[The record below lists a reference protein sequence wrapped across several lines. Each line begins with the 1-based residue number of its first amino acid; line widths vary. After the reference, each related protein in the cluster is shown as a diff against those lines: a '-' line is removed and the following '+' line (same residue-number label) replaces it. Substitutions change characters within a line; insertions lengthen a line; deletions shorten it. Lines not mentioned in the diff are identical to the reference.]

1 MGHACQGSSGC
12 ETFKTGVVLV
22 GWNWL
27 VRGLLESLVGSRRKR
42 LKMVG
47 NGVKVGFL
55 KRNGGFDTI
64 LSKKVFEREKK
75 LENSILNKFQR

>member
-1 MGHACQGSSGC
+1 
-12 ETFKTGVVLV
+12 LV
-22 GWNWL
+22 GI
-27 VRGLLESLVGSRRKR
+27 GQGFVGSRRKR

-55 KRNGGFDTI
+55 KKNGGFDTI